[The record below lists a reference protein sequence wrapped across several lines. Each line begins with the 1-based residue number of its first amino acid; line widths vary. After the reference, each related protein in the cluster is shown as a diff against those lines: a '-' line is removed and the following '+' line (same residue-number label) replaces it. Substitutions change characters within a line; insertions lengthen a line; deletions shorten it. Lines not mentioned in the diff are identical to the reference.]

1 MNKTII
7 SFLVIFILFLSSIT
21 LKGSEDYTG
30 ITVYKHANFQ
40 GPYKFIPIGQNIR
53 SLRDFN
59 FNDKISSIKLM
70 NSGIVEVFEN
80 DNFLGSSTIIKDHIY
95 DLKTFFQGGGGDWN
109 DRISSLKVS
118 NRNVNTPPI
127 YNPNEFCFFYK
138 AFSQIG
144 VPYKSNLG
152 NYSNI
157 SNDWNN
163 KINSVWIR
171 EGYKL
176 ILYEFENFKG
186 KQLTLLGKL
195 GGSFYNL
202 FNENFSNKISSYR
215 INPIPGYIHNP
226 KMLDKTLKRDFEN
239 K

>member
-7 SFLVIFILFLSSIT
+7 SLLVIFILLLSSIT
-21 LKGSEDYTG
+21 LMGSAETTG

-53 SLRDFN
+53 SLRDLN

-70 NSGIVEVFEN
+70 TSGIVEIYDHDDFQ
-80 DNFLGSSTIIKDHIY
+80 GSSTIIKDHIS
-95 DLKTFFQGGGGDWN
+95 DMKTFFQGANGNWN
-109 DRISSLKVS
+109 DRISSLKVFD
-118 NRNVNTPPI
+118 RNAGIQPI

-138 AFSQIG
+138 EFSQIG
-144 VPYKSNLG
+144 IPYKSNLG

-157 SNDWNN
+157 SIDWNN

-176 ILYEFENFKG
+176 ILYELDNFKG
-186 KQLTLLGKL
+186 KQLELMGKP

-202 FNENFSNKISSYR
+202 FKLNFSNQISSYR
-215 INPIPGYIHNP
+215 INPISGYIQKKMTNRTSKHNF
-226 KMLDKTLKRDFEN
+226 KN